1 MAGTSSARPSVTT
14 SSVQPSI
21 TTAFAQQR
29 LRVAAEDAA
38 VATLRAAVIDMG
50 LRLICVTG
58 GALSAGEAAELLA
71 LARGNIE
78 RFVSHWD
85 ARERSSELAH
95 SATRLLILRSNE
107 VATAAASTS
116 NAAVSSATT
125 DGDRRMSR
133 RLSALDASP
142 SKSAEA
148 CGQGTLAGFASFRFV
163 VQETL
168 PVLYLLELQLDERWR
183 RRGLGSLLLEAVEGI
198 GRAARRPCHGLLL
211 TVHLSNAAARRFY
224 RAKGLEESPVSPSL
238 CAPAPLAALCEH
250 EVLQRLWNEDARA
263 TMKARGDLAQRKLLD
278 LEASRA
284 AKATDGAMT
293 AAGSTDGGGSGVGAG
308 VSGSGVGARSRD
320 PLPSEASIGK
330 HRQSDSIIGN
340 QRPSEARSR
349 DLLPSEAI
357 IGNQRPSEARSR
369 DPRRLHGLGRLLLS
383 HGAGRGAGQDGDGGV
398 VGGGVVGSGGSG
410 GSGGAA
416 GDGVSGVAA
425 PLLLTANRSLLP
437 LKKEHAVGPSL
448 ELWRR
453 KRKSEESSHF
463 ALN

>member
-116 NAAVSSATT
+116 NAAVSSTTT

-263 TMKARGDLAQRKLLD
+263 TMKARGVLAQRKLLD

-284 AKATDGAMT
+284 AKAADGAMT

-320 PLPSEASIGK
+320 PLPSEA
-330 HRQSDSIIGN
+330 
-340 QRPSEARSR
+340 
-349 DLLPSEAI
+349 
-357 IGNQRPSEARSR
+357 RSR

-398 VGGGVVGSGGSG
+398 VVGGVVGSGGSG

-453 KRKSEESSHF
+453 KRKSEESITLRVEVKPSGP
-463 ALN
+463 

>member
-29 LRVAAEDAA
+29 LRAAAEDAA

-263 TMKARGDLAQRKLLD
+263 TMKARGDLAQRKLLGSCAEVAQRKLLD

-284 AKATDGAMT
+284 AKATDDAMT

-320 PLPSEASIGK
+320 PLPSEA
-330 HRQSDSIIGN
+330 II
-340 QRPSEARSR
+340 
-349 DLLPSEAI
+349 D
-357 IGNQRPSEARSR
+357 NQRPSEARSR

-398 VGGGVVGSGGSG
+398 VVGGVVGSGGSG

>member
-125 DGDRRMSR
+125 DGHRRMSR

-263 TMKARGDLAQRKLLD
+263 TMKARGALAQRKLLGSCAEVAQRKLLD

-330 HRQSDSIIGN
+330 HRQSDSIIG
-340 QRPSEARSR
+340 SH
-349 DLLPSEAI
+349 
-357 IGNQRPSEARSR
+357 RPSEARSR

-398 VGGGVVGSGGSG
+398 VVGGVVGSGGSG
-410 GSGGAA
+410 GAT

>member
-85 ARERSSELAH
+85 ARERSSELSH
-95 SATRLLILRSNE
+95 SATRLLVLRSNE
-107 VATAAASTS
+107 VATAAASTF

-263 TMKARGDLAQRKLLD
+263 TMKARGALAQRKLLGSCAEVAQRKLLD

-284 AKATDGAMT
+284 AKAADGAMT

-330 HRQSDSIIGN
+330 HRQSDSIIG
-340 QRPSEARSR
+340 SH
-349 DLLPSEAI
+349 
-357 IGNQRPSEARSR
+357 RPSEARSR

-398 VGGGVVGSGGSG
+398 VVGGVVGSGGSG
-410 GSGGAA
+410 GSGGAT

>member
-1 MAGTSSARPSVTT
+1 
-14 SSVQPSI
+14 
-21 TTAFAQQR
+21 
-29 LRVAAEDAA
+29 
-38 VATLRAAVIDMG
+38 
-50 LRLICVTG
+50 
-58 GALSAGEAAELLA
+58 
-71 LARGNIE
+71 
-78 RFVSHWD
+78 
-85 ARERSSELAH
+85 
-95 SATRLLILRSNE
+95 
-107 VATAAASTS
+107 
-116 NAAVSSATT
+116 
-125 DGDRRMSR
+125 
-133 RLSALDASP
+133 
-142 SKSAEA
+142 
-148 CGQGTLAGFASFRFV
+148 
-163 VQETL
+163 
-168 PVLYLLELQLDERWR
+168 VLYLLELQLDERWR

-263 TMKARGDLAQRKLLD
+263 TMKARGALAQRKLLD

-293 AAGSTDGGGSGVGAG
+293 AAGSTDGGGSGVGGG

-320 PLPSEASIGK
+320 PLPSEA
-330 HRQSDSIIGN
+330 IIGT

-349 DLLPSEAI
+349 DPLPSEAS

-398 VGGGVVGSGGSG
+398 VVGGVVGSGGSG
-410 GSGGAA
+410 GSGGAT

>member
-263 TMKARGDLAQRKLLD
+263 TMKARGALAQRKLLD

-284 AKATDGAMT
+284 AKATDDAMT

-330 HRQSDSIIGN
+330 HRQSDSIIG
-340 QRPSEARSR
+340 SH
-349 DLLPSEAI
+349 
-357 IGNQRPSEARSR
+357 RPSEARSR

-398 VGGGVVGSGGSG
+398 VVGGVVGSGGSG

>member
-142 SKSAEA
+142 SKSAEV

-198 GRAARRPCHGLLL
+198 GRARGRPCHGLLL

-263 TMKARGDLAQRKLLD
+263 TMKARGALAQRKLLD

-330 HRQSDSIIGN
+330 HRQSDSIIG
-340 QRPSEARSR
+340 SH
-349 DLLPSEAI
+349 
-357 IGNQRPSEARSR
+357 RPSEARSR

>member
-116 NAAVSSATT
+116 NAAVSSTTT

-263 TMKARGDLAQRKLLD
+263 TMKARGALAQRKLLD

-284 AKATDGAMT
+284 AKATDDAMT

-330 HRQSDSIIGN
+330 HRQSDSIIG
-340 QRPSEARSR
+340 SH
-349 DLLPSEAI
+349 
-357 IGNQRPSEARSR
+357 RPSEARSR

-398 VGGGVVGSGGSG
+398 VVGGVVGSGGSG

>member
-116 NAAVSSATT
+116 NTAVSSATT

-263 TMKARGDLAQRKLLD
+263 TMKARGALAQRKLLD

-293 AAGSTDGGGSGVGAG
+293 AAGSIDGGGSGVGAG

-330 HRQSDSIIGN
+330 HRQSDSIIG
-340 QRPSEARSR
+340 SH
-349 DLLPSEAI
+349 
-357 IGNQRPSEARSR
+357 RPSEARSR

-398 VGGGVVGSGGSG
+398 VVGGVVGSGGSG

>member
-1 MAGTSSARPSVTT
+1 MAGTSSAMT

-50 LRLICVTG
+50 LRLICVNG

-78 RFVSHWD
+78 RFVSLWD
-85 ARERSSELAH
+85 ARERASELAH

-107 VATAAASTS
+107 VASAAASTS

-142 SKSAEA
+142 FKSAEA

-263 TMKARGDLAQRKLLD
+263 TMKARGALAQRKLLND
-278 LEASRA
+278 EALRA
-284 AKATDGAMT
+284 AKAADGAMT
-293 AAGSTDGGGSGVGAG
+293 AAGSTDGGGSAVGAG
-308 VSGSGVGARSRD
+308 ISVSGVGAR
-320 PLPSEASIGK
+320 P
-330 HRQSDSIIGN
+330 H
-340 QRPSEARSR
+340 
-349 DLLPSEAI
+349 
-357 IGNQRPSEARSR
+357 
-369 DPRRLHGLGRLLLS
+369 DPRGLHGLGNQRQSEAIRGNPRQSEAIPNNPRRFHGLGSLLLS
-383 HGAGRGAGQDGDGGV
+383 QGAARSARQGGDAGVV
-398 VGGGVVGSGGSG
+398 VGGGSGGSGSGGSG
-410 GSGGAA
+410 GGGGSGSISIGGAA
-416 GDGVSGVAA
+416 VPMLHTANHHTNASHQSTVPVAT
-425 PLLLTANRSLLP
+425 PMLHTANRSLLP
-437 LKKEHAVGPSL
+437 LKKEHAVGPSM
-448 ELWRR
+448 EPWRR
-453 KRKSEESSHF
+453 KRKSEEASRF

>member
-263 TMKARGDLAQRKLLD
+263 TMKARGALAQRKLLD

-293 AAGSTDGGGSGVGAG
+293 AAGSTDGGGSGVGGG

-320 PLPSEASIGK
+320 PLPSEAI
-330 HRQSDSIIGN
+330 
-340 QRPSEARSR
+340 
-349 DLLPSEAI
+349 L
-357 IGNQRPSEARSR
+357 GNQRPSEARSR
-369 DPRRLHGLGRLLLS
+369 DPRRLHGLGLLLLS

-437 LKKEHAVGPSL
+437 LKKEHAVGPRL

>member
-1 MAGTSSARPSVTT
+1 MAGTSSARPSVKT

-148 CGQGTLAGFASFRFV
+148 CGQGSLAGFASFRFV

-263 TMKARGDLAQRKLLD
+263 TMKARGALAH
-278 LEASRA
+278 ERA
-284 AKATDGAMT
+284 HEGAV
-293 AAGSTDGGGSGVGAG
+293 AH
-308 VSGSGVGARSRD
+308 
-320 PLPSEASIGK
+320 
-330 HRQSDSIIGN
+330 HRV
-340 QRPSEARSR
+340 
-349 DLLPSEAI
+349 
-357 IGNQRPSEARSR
+357 
-369 DPRRLHGLGRLLLS
+369 RRR
-383 HGAGRGAGQDGDGGV
+383 
-398 VGGGVVGSGGSG
+398 
-410 GSGGAA
+410 
-416 GDGVSGVAA
+416 A
-425 PLLLTANRSLLP
+425 PP
-437 LKKEHAVGPSL
+437 K
-448 ELWRR
+448 
-453 KRKSEESSHF
+453 
-463 ALN
+463 

>member
-211 TVHLSNAAARRFY
+211 TVHLRNAAARRFY

-263 TMKARGDLAQRKLLD
+263 TMKARGALAQRKLLD

-330 HRQSDSIIGN
+330 HRQSDSIIG
-340 QRPSEARSR
+340 SH
-349 DLLPSEAI
+349 
-357 IGNQRPSEARSR
+357 RPSEARSR

-398 VGGGVVGSGGSG
+398 VVGGVVGSGGSG

>member
-263 TMKARGDLAQRKLLD
+263 TMKARGALAQRKLLD

-284 AKATDGAMT
+284 AKVTDDAMT
-293 AAGSTDGGGSGVGAG
+293 AAGSTDGGGSGVGGG

-330 HRQSDSIIGN
+330 HRQSDSSIG
-340 QRPSEARSR
+340 SH
-349 DLLPSEAI
+349 
-357 IGNQRPSEARSR
+357 RPSEARSR

-398 VGGGVVGSGGSG
+398 VVGGVVGSGGSG

>member
-1 MAGTSSARPSVTT
+1 MAGTSSAMT

-50 LRLICVTG
+50 LRLICVNG

-78 RFVSHWD
+78 RFVSLWD
-85 ARERSSELAH
+85 ARERASELAH

-107 VATAAASTS
+107 VASAAASTS

-263 TMKARGDLAQRKLLD
+263 TMKARGALAQRKLLND
-278 LEASRA
+278 EALRA
-284 AKATDGAMT
+284 AKAADGAMT
-293 AAGSTDGGGSGVGAG
+293 AAGSTDGGGSAVGAG
-308 VSGSGVGARSRD
+308 ISVSGVGAR
-320 PLPSEASIGK
+320 P
-330 HRQSDSIIGN
+330 H
-340 QRPSEARSR
+340 
-349 DLLPSEAI
+349 
-357 IGNQRPSEARSR
+357 
-369 DPRRLHGLGRLLLS
+369 DPRGLHGASGKAQG
-383 HGAGRGAGQDGDGGV
+383 GAQRGAVTVAASSSSSSAAAAAAAAASACSAVLPVPVTAVPAMTTRGGQRRHGRGHRFKSCAIGGWTSRTGSLALISTRCCAAALRGCMAGMRGCASPGPAPQITIVTRRRRDHGGV
-398 VGGGVVGSGGSG
+398 
-410 GSGGAA
+410 
-416 GDGVSGVAA
+416 
-425 PLLLTANRSLLP
+425 
-437 LKKEHAVGPSL
+437 E
-448 ELWRR
+448 
-453 KRKSEESSHF
+453 
-463 ALN
+463 